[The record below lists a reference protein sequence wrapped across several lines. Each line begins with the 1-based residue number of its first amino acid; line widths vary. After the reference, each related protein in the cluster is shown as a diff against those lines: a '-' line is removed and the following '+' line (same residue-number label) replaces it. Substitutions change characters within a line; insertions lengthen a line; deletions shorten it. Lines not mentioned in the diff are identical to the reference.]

1 MKRAKTALIL
11 ALLSGTANAA
21 PCLNWAAPTLR
32 VDGTPLRP
40 ELIAGYR
47 INWARIGS
55 NLKGQ
60 TALITG
66 TTYCFN
72 ANKRNRYTFE
82 AITVL
87 KDGTV
92 SEPGNQIRW
101 GAW

>member
-1 MKRAKTALIL
+1 MKRLKTALIL
-11 ALLSGTANAA
+11 ALFSGSVSAA
-21 PCLNWAAPTLR
+21 PCLKLEPATR
-32 VDGTPLRP
+32 RTDGTPLRAD
-40 ELIAGYR
+40 EIAGYR
-47 INWARIGS
+47 INWARVGS

-66 TTYCFN
+66 TTHCFN
-72 ANKRNRYTFE
+72 ATKRYRYTFD

-92 SEPGNQIRW
+92 SDPGNQIRW